1 MCMRLRLCILAFV
14 SVGTLAACGSSLVL
28 PSDDGSPAEL
38 TVISGNGQ
46 EGTIGSRL
54 DLPLVVRVT
63 DAHSQPVAGVAVAF
77 RFQTD
82 DPVALLDPE
91 AVTDGD
97 GRASTEVRLGADAGV
112 HVVEAEVVQA
122 PSELR
127 ATFDL
132 TAVLPEKGK
141 KEKGGPGKEED

>member
-1 MCMRLRLCILAFV
+1 MSMCLRFCIPALVAA
-14 SVGTLAACGSSLVL
+14 GIIAACGSSLVL
-28 PSDDGSPAEL
+28 PNDGFPSEL
-38 TVISGNGQ
+38 TAISGNGQ

-77 RFQTD
+77 RFQTE
-82 DPVALLDPE
+82 DPVARVDPE
-91 AVTDGD
+91 AVTDRD
-97 GRASTEVRLGADAGV
+97 GRASTTVRLGIDVGV
-112 HVVEAEVVQA
+112 HVVEAQVVQGA
-122 PSELR
+122 PELR

-141 KEKGGPGKEED
+141 KENGDHGKEEE